1 MIPKLIVAIVLSAMV
16 FMYPPTQGYA
26 TAFLI
31 IAIAVVFLIEGIQV
45 VPQQNAWVVERLG
58 KFNATLEPCWD

>member
-1 MIPKLIVAIVLSAMV
+1 MIPKLIVALVLSGII
-16 FMYPPTQGYA
+16 FSYPPTQGYA
-26 TAFLI
+26 PAFLI

-58 KFNATLEPCWD
+58 KFRVVAR